1 MLKWAVKQWFL
12 WKSKRQCQRDY
23 WMELA
28 EDGNIIQNI
37 FLDFNGNS
45 VIHVCSESN
54 HGDSSENEV
63 KFSRIAVSPVF
74 MPD

>member
-1 MLKWAVKQWFL
+1 MILMEIKKAVPTRLLNGAGW
-12 WKSKRQCQRDY
+12 
-23 WMELA
+23 
-28 EDGNIIQNI
+28 DGNIIQNI

-74 MPD
+74 MLD

>member
-1 MLKWAVKQWFL
+1 MLKWPVKQWFL
-12 WKSKRQCQRDY
+12 WKSKRQRDY
-23 WMELA
+23 WIW
-28 EDGNIIQNI
+28 DGNIIQNI

>member
-1 MLKWAVKQWFL
+1 MIL
-12 WKSKRQCQRDY
+12 
-23 WMELA
+23 MEIKKTVPTRLLNGA
-28 EDGNIIQNI
+28 GWDGNIQNI